1 MLTAKTQGALRL
13 RTVSLEERSR
23 LRSVNGTSAGKSLE
37 AIEPKNF
44 HPDVKNKYPLPP
56 ELHYIYQKQKIM
68 TIIEIFSKV
77 LNLSHR
83 NRSHQMKNQ

>member
-1 MLTAKTQGALRL
+1 MLTAKAQGAFRL

-23 LRSVNGTSAGKSLE
+23 PRSVNGTSAGRSLE

-56 ELHYIYQKQKIM
+56 ELYYIYQKQKIM
-68 TIIEIFSKV
+68 TTPE
-77 LNLSHR
+77 H
-83 NRSHQMKNQ
+83 